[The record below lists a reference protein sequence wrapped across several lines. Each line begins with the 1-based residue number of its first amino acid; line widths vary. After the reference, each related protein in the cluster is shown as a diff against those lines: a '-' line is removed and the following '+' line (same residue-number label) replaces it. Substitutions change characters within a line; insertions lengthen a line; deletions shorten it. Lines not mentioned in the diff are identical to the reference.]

1 MLNQGSCL
9 CGKIQFNVVKF
20 LPAVAH
26 CHCSMC
32 RKFHGA
38 AFSTFAEV
46 SVGDFN
52 IVSGSEQLQCY
63 QADNGTVR
71 KFCKCCGSSLI
82 FESSYNRRDNTI
94 EIALAAF
101 DVIEHIEPNAHIFLS
116 SKVSWYEPNDKLPKF
131 KHFRE

>member
-1 MLNQGSCL
+1 MNQGSCL
-9 CGKIQFNVVKF
+9 CGKVQFKVTKF

-38 AFSTFAEV
+38 AFSTYAEV
-46 SVGDFN
+46 SLEDFT
-52 IVSGSEQLQCY
+52 VTAGEQLLQSY
-63 QADNGTVR
+63 QAANGTVR

-82 FESSYNRRDNTI
+82 FESRYNRQDKTI

-101 DVIEHIEPNAHIFLS
+101 DVIEHVAPNAHIYLS
-116 SKVSWYEPNDKLPKF
+116 SKVDWFEPNDELPKF
-131 KHFRE
+131 KDFRE